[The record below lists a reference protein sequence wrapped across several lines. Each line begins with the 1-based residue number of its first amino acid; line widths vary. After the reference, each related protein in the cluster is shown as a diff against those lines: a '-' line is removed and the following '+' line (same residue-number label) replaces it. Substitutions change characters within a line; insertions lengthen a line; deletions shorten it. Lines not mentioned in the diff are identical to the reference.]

1 MTTSISKIFNN
12 NQRDLFSD
20 VDFIL
25 NNFMDPHGK
34 YKFAESS
41 GFPKLNLYSTETDD
55 GKIKYVIEASI
66 TGFHKDDIDVVV
78 DRNKLTISH
87 NKMIEEKEEKRNY
100 FLQEIKQSSFSRSVL
115 LSDKL
120 DIDNPVTS
128 YSDGVLKIEFFED
141 VKKQSKKLKF

>member
-87 NKMIEEKEEKRNY
+87 NKMIEEKENSLWFCEVLYCPESVWPYDKR
-100 FLQEIKQSSFSRSVL
+100 LSFFGEQI
-115 LSDKL
+115 
-120 DIDNPVTS
+120 DIYTI
-128 YSDGVLKIEFFED
+128 YTFIIYLKIIGI
-141 VKKQSKKLKF
+141 